1 MSQLGEQTTN
11 KASHQKGG
19 GSGIS
24 LVWLGFD
31 LEVWDSHKSP
41 IFMFHVGMQFWQSF
55 VKKSF
60 GGEVPAGD

>member
-1 MSQLGEQTTN
+1 MMKYEMSLNEPGEQTTN

-24 LVWLGFD
+24 LVWLGID

-41 IFMFHVGMQFWQSF
+41 TFI
-55 VKKSF
+55 
-60 GGEVPAGD
+60 